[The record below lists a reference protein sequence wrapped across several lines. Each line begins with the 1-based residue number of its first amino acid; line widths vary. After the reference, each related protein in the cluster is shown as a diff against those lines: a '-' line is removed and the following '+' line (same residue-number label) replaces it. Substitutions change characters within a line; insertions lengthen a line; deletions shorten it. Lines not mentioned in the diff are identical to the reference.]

1 MIDPSALL
9 SGLIH
14 ASVDSA
20 LSTGQAG
27 LSWVWGD
34 GRTVA
39 MHTEA
44 LARKQRVI
52 NVYVALARLVADR
65 AAAAV
70 AWTRRPG
77 PGSRPACTATSR
89 ARSPTSGWSCSGGW
103 GGVRGARAALSC
115 GPPRRR
121 QERRRRGRLRAH
133 HGGPSAG
140 HRSLLAR
147 ARAENGFVVASV
159 FVNPLQFGPAE
170 DLASYPR
177 DREADLAVL
186 AAEGVDLA
194 FLPSE
199 REMWPSPPEVRLQ
212 VGGLAERLE
221 GLVRP
226 GHLDGVATVVA
237 RLLHL
242 VGPSRAYFGQKDAQ
256 QLAVVR
262 RMVADLAFPNQIVAC
277 PTVREPDGLA
287 VSSRNAYLLP
297 DERQRVIALYRA
309 LEAGR
314 AEYASGGRDPATVEA
329 AAREVLEDAPGV
341 EPDYVALVDPA
352 TFEPVKQ
359 AEAGQVL
366 ATAARVG
373 RTRLIDNVV
382 LSG

>member
-1 MIDPSALL
+1 MGAL
-9 SGLIH
+9 
-14 ASVDSA
+14 
-20 LSTGQAG
+20 
-27 LSWVWGD
+27 
-34 GRTVA
+34 
-39 MHTEA
+39 
-44 LARKQRVI
+44 
-52 NVYVALARLVADR
+52 
-65 AAAAV
+65 
-70 AWTRRPG
+70 
-77 PGSRPACTATSR
+77 
-89 ARSPTSGWSCSGGW
+89 
-103 GGVRGARAALSC
+103 
-115 GPPRRR
+115 
-121 QERRRRGRLRAH
+121 
-133 HGGPSAG
+133 HGG
-140 HRSLLAR
+140 HRSLLAA
-147 ARAENGFVVASV
+147 ARAGNDLVVASV

-170 DLASYPR
+170 DLAAYPR
-177 DREADLAVL
+177 DRAADLAVL
-186 AAEGVDLA
+186 DAEGTDLV
-194 FLPSE
+194 FLPPDD
-199 REMWPSPPEVRLQ
+199 EMWPSPPDVRLA
-212 VGGLAERLE
+212 VGSLAERLE

-237 RLLHL
+237 KLLHL

-297 DERQRVIALYRA
+297 DERQRATALYRA

-314 AEYASGGRDPATVEA
+314 AEYASGGRDPAAVEA